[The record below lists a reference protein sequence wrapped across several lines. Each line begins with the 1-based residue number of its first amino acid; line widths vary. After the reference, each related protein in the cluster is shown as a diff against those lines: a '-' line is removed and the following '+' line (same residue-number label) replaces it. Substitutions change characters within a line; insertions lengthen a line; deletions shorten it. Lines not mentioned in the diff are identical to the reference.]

1 MIIKVLAA
9 FGIIFIFI
17 CLSLILAAIMVN
29 IEDPTTEEEDE
40 EQAAYLKK
48 WKEQHDEHRN

>member
-1 MIIKVLAA
+1 MIVKVLAT

-17 CLSLILAAIMVN
+17 CISFILSAITAN
-29 IEDPTTEEEDE
+29 LDDQTTEEEDE

-48 WKEQHDEHRN
+48 WKEQHDEYH

>member
-1 MIIKVLAA
+1 MIIKVLAI

-17 CLSLILAAIMVN
+17 CISLILSAIMTN
-29 IEDPTTEEEDE
+29 LDDQTTEEEDE

-48 WKEQHDEHRN
+48 WKEQRDEHSN

>member
-1 MIIKVLAA
+1 MIIKILAM

-17 CLSLILAAIMVN
+17 CLSLVLAAIMIN
-29 IEDPTTEEEDE
+29 IEDPTTEEEDA

>member
-1 MIIKVLAA
+1 MIIKVLAM

-17 CLSLILAAIMVN
+17 CISLILSAIMAN
-29 IEDPTTEEEDE
+29 LDDQTTEKEDE

-48 WKEQHDEHRN
+48 WKEQRNEHRN

>member
-1 MIIKVLAA
+1 MIIKVLAM

-17 CLSLILAAIMVN
+17 CWSFIWAAIMAN
-29 IEDPTTEEEDE
+29 LDDQTTEEEDE

-48 WKEQHDEHRN
+48 WKEQHDEYSN